1 MEFVWLPQKRPG
13 LAYIGVFHRPSIK
26 LVPSIV
32 FSQKTEGHFG
42 SLSQRPWKEVNMMP
56 SNTNNSPSDWYW
68 DILRRLSSG
77 STRNMVF
84 SKSQR
89 LRQSWQS
96 SSASQSLPSFSL
108 ASHCHRLGKSRR
120 PRVPY
125 IRHWKR
131 MSRANSESSWSGKI
145 SLLRVPSWNTHLKES
160 FLKSIFWAKHI
171 TTSTASLAGLLTKCG
186 SKKSLNPLYSQ
197 NNMLCFWCW
206 LLVICTVDWVFNHKT
221 LEKFSALCCMPV
233 VQTLFSMAVS
243 RKSGC
248 CIALGVTEHSD
259 CQGPGTEAPN
269 TTDRH
274 ARYIEGSKELRHA
287 MCTMNYKWITVVQKL
302 RVSVSRIGLLTLTLI
317 FLRHKQHRYFQMNK
331 NLQSYFD
338 IEQVATGK

>member
-1 MEFVWLPQKRPG
+1 MKFVWLPQKRPG
-13 LAYIGVFHRPSIK
+13 LAYIGVFHRRSIK
-26 LVPSIV
+26 LVPSIA
-32 FSQKTEGHFG
+32 FSQKMEGHFG

-77 STRNMVF
+77 STRNMIF

-186 SKKSLNPLYSQ
+186 SQKSLNPLYSQ

-206 LLVICTVDWVFNHKT
+206 LLVICTADWVFNHKT

-233 VQTLFSMAVS
+233 VQTLFFYGSITQIWMLHSIGSDRAFGLPRS
-243 RKSGC
+243 RHWSSK
-248 CIALGVTEHSD
+248 H
-259 CQGPGTEAPN
+259 
-269 TTDRH
+269 
-274 ARYIEGSKELRHA
+274 YGSPCPLHWRLQRAAACHVHNELP
-287 MCTMNYKWITVVQKL
+287 MNYSGAKFEGFGFKNWVINININFSAPQAT
-302 RVSVSRIGLLTLTLI
+302 SVLP
-317 FLRHKQHRYFQMNK
+317 N
-331 NLQSYFD
+331 
-338 IEQVATGK
+338 E